1 MVSRRVSGAR
11 SADDADPAAEDRTRS
26 GREAVLRTVMDEPVA
41 GGRLGRIDG
50 ASRRLLDVAGLR
62 RDGGSDG
69 KLAADTPWRDTS
81 GMDETG
87 AMFVDPVPEGAATG
101 ALADY
106 YRQQRN
112 AWGFLPNY
120 AAAFSTRPDVA
131 QAWNTLNATVRGG
144 MDRRR
149 FELATIAASRALR
162 STYCTAAHS
171 KFLRDVCGDEA
182 TMLSIAQEPSGAALS
197 PQDHAVYE
205 FAAKVAAD
213 AASIEQT
220 DVDRLRAVGLS
231 DADIADVV
239 FAAAAR
245 SFFTRVLDALG
256 AQLDVQTAQTFPP
269 DVREAMIVG
278 RPVAET

>member
-1 MVSRRVSGAR
+1 MGETCVMFIDSVPE
-11 SADDADPAAEDRTRS
+11 DDA
-26 GREAVLRTVMDEPVA
+26 
-41 GGRLGRIDG
+41 
-50 ASRRLLDVAGLR
+50 
-62 RDGGSDG
+62 
-69 KLAADTPWRDTS
+69 
-81 GMDETG
+81 TG
-87 AMFVDPVPEGAATG
+87 P
-101 ALADY
+101 LADY
-106 YRQQRN
+106 YRQQRG

-131 QAWNTLNATVRGG
+131 QAWNALNGTVRGG

-149 FELATIAASRALR
+149 FELATIAAARALR

-171 KFLRDVCGDEA
+171 TFLRDVCGDEA
-182 TMLSIAQEPSGAALS
+182 TMLSIATEPSGAALS
-197 PQDHAVYE
+197 EHDRAVYE

-213 AASIEQT
+213 ASSIEQA
-220 DVDRLRAVGLS
+220 DVDRLRAVGLP

-269 DVREAMIVG
+269 EICKAMIVG
-278 RPVAET
+278 RPVAGS

>member
-1 MVSRRVSGAR
+1 
-11 SADDADPAAEDRTRS
+11 
-26 GREAVLRTVMDEPVA
+26 
-41 GGRLGRIDG
+41 
-50 ASRRLLDVAGLR
+50 
-62 RDGGSDG
+62 
-69 KLAADTPWRDTS
+69 LAADTPWRDTS

-87 AMFVDPVPEGAATG
+87 AMFVEPVPEGAATG

-197 PQDHAVYE
+197 SQDHAVYE

-220 DVDRLRAVGLS
+220 DVDHCARLACPTPTSPTSCSPPPPGLS
-231 DADIADVV
+231 SRACSMRW
-239 FAAAAR
+239 AR
-245 SFFTRVLDALG
+245 SW
-256 AQLDVQTAQTFPP
+256 TFRPP
-269 DVREAMIVG
+269 
-278 RPVAET
+278 RPSHLTFAKR